1 MRTGGRLTRRVFLKH
16 WLKQHQHVGGVRQA
30 LDTAQAAWG
39 ALRVRRADADLPAVA
54 GGPPVRLIPLP
65 PPRPMTRPE
74 RRALAR
80 AGRMQG
86 TSFFDCD
93 VVRRFEAELASR
105 WGSKHVLALSSGT
118 AALHTALMAAG
129 IGPGHEVIVPVLTY
143 VATAL
148 AVRQAGAVPRFADI
162 DPQTFNIDPARIE
175 AAVNERTRAI
185 IPVHMGGMPC
195 DMAAIGR
202 IAERHRLLVIED
214 AAHAH
219 GSTLHGRWLGTL
231 GHIGCFSFGAPKS
244 ITTGEGGALMTDDP
258 ELARRARMAMNLGEC
273 AANGTPSMSLD
284 YFSPET
290 RLDYPMLGWN
300 YRMGV
305 AQASL
310 GLGQLERFDRI
321 RARRMRNAEELRA
334 ALSGVPGV
342 RVQRVPEGA
351 EPCFYTFPIQITD
364 EAALGRGEVLAG
376 LAREKIDFRLF
387 SNLPLARYPIFGQEG
402 SFPVADEVA
411 RGFIGLRV
419 DPVLGAREIADTALA
434 LRRLL
439 AWGRE
444 RRASGQA

>member
-1 MRTGGRLTRRVFLKH
+1 MSLKH
-16 WLKQHQHVGGVRQA
+16 WLKHRQHVAGVRQA
-30 LDTAQAAWG
+30 LDAVQATWG
-39 ALRVRRADADLPAVA
+39 AVRARRRDADVPAIA

-93 VVRRFEAELASR
+93 VVRRFERELAER
-105 WGSKHVLALSSGT
+105 WGSRHVLALSSGT
-118 AALHTALMAAG
+118 AALHTALMAGG
-129 IGPGHEVIVPVLTY
+129 IGPGDEVIVPVLTY

-148 AVRQAGAVPRFADI
+148 AVKQAGAVPRFVDV
-162 DPQTFNIDPARIE
+162 DPETFNIDPAGIE
-175 AAVNERTRAI
+175 AAVNDRTRAI
-185 IPVHMGGMPC
+185 IPVHMGGLPC

-202 IAERHRLLVIED
+202 IAERRRILVIED

-219 GSTLHGRWLGTL
+219 GSTLNGKWMGTF

-273 AANGTPSMSLD
+273 TADGQPSMTLD

-300 YRMGV
+300 YRMSV

-310 GLGQLERFDRI
+310 GVGQLERFDSI
-321 RARRMRNAEELRA
+321 RARRAQNAAGLRE
-334 ALSGVPGV
+334 ALAGVPGV
-342 RVQRVPEGA
+342 RAQRVPAGA
-351 EPCFYTFPIQITD
+351 APCFYTFPVQITRD
-364 EAALGRGEVLAG
+364 AALSRGEVLAG

-387 SNLPLARYPIFGQEG
+387 SNLPLARYPLFRAEG

-419 DPVLGAREIADTALA
+419 DPVLGRREIADTALA

-439 AWGRE
+439 AWGA
-444 RRASGQA
+444 RAAEKRA